1 MSDIKRFE
9 YNWAG
14 RPLIIEIGEVAKQAN
29 GSCLIKY
36 GDTTVLSAVCSKA
49 SETVQDFFPL
59 MVLYQEKLF
68 ANGIIPGGYLRREGK
83 ATEHETLT
91 SRLIDRPI
99 RPLFAEG
106 FSDEVQVV
114 NQVLSYDP
122 DCSPEMAAMLGSSIA
137 LSISDIPF
145 EGPIAGVK
153 VGYINGEYVINPTP
167 SDLEKGNKIDLTVA
181 GTKDAINMVES
192 GSSFVNEDEM
202 WGALV
207 FGHKE
212 IIRLCEFV
220 SEIQKECGKEK
231 VKPLLFV
238 VDKEIDKAVKDYIEA
253 DLVKAIRIE
262 DKLERYAAIDANNKK
277 ALGHFSEKV
286 FTKKLGDIVVEDT
299 DAKKA
304 YLAQVSHTLDDIL
317 YTEVRKMI
325 AVEKI
330 RPDGRKT
337 DEIRPLSSRVDVL
350 PRAHGSALFTRGQ
363 TQSLG
368 TTTLGSLADAQ
379 EIEDLNGTHTERFIF
394 QYNFP
399 QYSVGETGRY
409 GAPGRRE
416 IGHGHLA
423 GRALSYIIPSEEEFP
438 YTIRQVSDILES
450 NGSSSQASICSG
462 TLSLMAAGVPIKAP
476 VAGIAMG
483 LITYG
488 DDYTILTDIQ
498 GLEDH
503 LGDMDFKVAGT
514 KDGITALQMD
524 IKCTGIKREVFEEA
538 LAQAKKGRLEIL
550 DNMMACI
557 SEPRKDVSKYAPKM
571 DTFNIPVDKIRDVIG
586 KGGEQINKI
595 IEECDNVKI
604 DIDDNGKVVLYHMN
618 RETINKAKEIIQDI
632 ARVAQVGDVYEST
645 VVRLEKF
652 GAFVELFKGQDAL
665 LHVSKISHERVA
677 KPEDV
682 LHIGDKIKVKVM
694 EIDDKGRVNVSAKE
708 LLPKPEKNVSE
719 DSNPISEE
727 PKSEEHKGERRFFG
741 KKIG

>member
-1 MSDIKRFE
+1 MSEVKRFE

-14 RPLIIEIGEVAKQAN
+14 RPLVVEIGEVAKQAN
-29 GSCLIKY
+29 GSCLVHY
-36 GDTTVLSAVCSKA
+36 GDTIVLSAVCSKA

-59 MVLYQEKLF
+59 MVLYQERLY
-68 ANGIIPGGYLRREGK
+68 ANGIIPGGYLRREGRPS
-83 ATEHETLT
+83 EHETLV

-114 NQVLSYDP
+114 NTVLSYDP
-122 DCSPEMAAMLGSSIA
+122 ECSPEMAAMIGSSIA
-137 LSISDIPF
+137 LTISDIPF

-167 SDLEKGNKIDLTVA
+167 SQLAEGNRIDLTVA

-192 GSSFVNEDEM
+192 GSSFVSEDEM

-207 FGHKE
+207 YGHKE
-212 IIRLCEFV
+212 IIKLCEFQQ
-220 SEIQKECGKEK
+220 EIQKECGKEK

-238 VDKEIDKAVKDYIEA
+238 VDKEVDQAVRDFAEA
-253 DLVKAIRIE
+253 NLVKAIRIE
-262 DKLERYAAIDANNKK
+262 DKLERYAAIDAENKK
-277 ALGHFSEKV
+277 TLDEFSKKV
-286 FTKKLGDIVVEDT
+286 FTKQLGDIVVEDT

-304 YLAQVSHTLDDIL
+304 YLNQVQHTLDDIL

-368 TTTLGSLADAQ
+368 TTTLSSLADAQ
-379 EIEDLNGTHTERFIF
+379 EIEGLDGTHKERWIF
-394 QYNFP
+394 HYNFP
-399 QYSVGETGRY
+399 QFSVGETGKY
-409 GAPGRRE
+409 GSPGRRE

-423 GRALSYIIPSEEEFP
+423 GRALSYIIPDEEVFP

-514 KDGITALQMD
+514 TEGITALQMD
-524 IKCTGIKREVFEEA
+524 IKIRGISYEILKEA
-538 LAQAKKGRLEIL
+538 LYQAKTGRLQIL
-550 DNMMACI
+550 DHMMHTI
-557 SEPRKDVSKYAPKM
+557 DKVRPELSKYAPKVKM
-571 DTFNIPVDKIRDVIG
+571 IRINPDKIKDVIG
-586 KGGEQINKI
+586 SGGKVINEI
-595 IEECDNVKI
+595 IAKCNDVKI
-604 DIDDNGKVVLYHMN
+604 DIEQDGRVFVMHQDMQYVNQCIKIIEDMTREVEVGKVYSGIVK
-618 RETINKAKEIIQDI
+618 RI
-632 ARVAQVGDVYEST
+632 
-645 VVRLEKF
+645 EKY
-652 GAFVELFKGQDAL
+652 GCFVELWPGCEGLCHISKLAKERIEKCEDVVSLNDTILVKCIGVNDKGQIDLSRKDAL
-665 LHVSKISHERVA
+665 ANVDKKDSKAE
-677 KPEDV
+677 
-682 LHIGDKIKVKVM
+682 
-694 EIDDKGRVNVSAKE
+694 
-708 LLPKPEKNVSE
+708 
-719 DSNPISEE
+719 
-727 PKSEEHKGERRFFG
+727 
-741 KKIG
+741 

>member
-1 MSDIKRFE
+1 MSEVKRFE

-14 RPLIIEIGEVAKQAN
+14 RPLVVEIGEVAKQAN
-29 GSCLIKY
+29 GSCLVKY
-36 GDTTVLSAVCSKA
+36 GDTVVLSAVCSKA

-59 MVLYQEKLF
+59 MVLYQEKLY
-68 ANGIIPGGYLRREGK
+68 ANGMIPGGYLRREGRP
-83 ATEHETLT
+83 TEHETLT

-99 RPLFAEG
+99 RPLFADG

-122 DCSPEMAAMLGSSIA
+122 ECSPEMAAMLGASIA
-137 LSISDIPF
+137 LTISDIPF

-167 SDLEKGNKIDLTVA
+167 SQIAEGNRIDLTVA

-207 FGHKE
+207 YGHQE
-212 IIRLCEFV
+212 IIKLCEFQQ
-220 SEIQKECGKEK
+220 EIQKECGKEK

-238 VDKEIDKAVKDYIEA
+238 VDKEIDQAVRDFAEK

-262 DKLERYAAIDANNKK
+262 DKLERYAAIDEENKK
-277 ALGHFSEKV
+277 TIEEFSKKV
-286 FTKKLGDIVVEDT
+286 FTKQLGDIIVEDT
-299 DAKKA
+299 DAKKE
-304 YLAQVSHTLDDIL
+304 YLKQVQHTLDDIL

-379 EIEDLNGTHTERFIF
+379 EIEGLDGVRKERWIF

-399 QYSVGETGRY
+399 QFSVGETGKY
-409 GAPGRRE
+409 GSPGRRE

-423 GRALSYIIPSEEEFP
+423 GRALSYIIPDEETFP

-514 KDGITALQMD
+514 TDGITALQMD
-524 IKCTGIKREVFEEA
+524 IKIRGISYEILKEA
-538 LAQAKKGRLEIL
+538 LYQAKTGRLEIL
-550 DNMMACI
+550 EHMKTTIDAVRP
-557 SEPRKDVSKYAPKM
+557 ELSKYAPKVKM
-571 DTFNIPVDKIRDVIG
+571 IRINPDKIKDVIG
-586 KGGEQINKI
+586 SGGKVINEI
-595 IEECDNVKI
+595 IAKCNDVKI
-604 DIDDNGKVVLYHMN
+604 DIEQDGRVFVMHSDMQYVNQCIQIIEDMTREVETGKVYSGVVKRIEKYGVFVQLWPGCEGLCH
-618 RETINKAKEIIQDI
+618 ISKLAKE
-632 ARVAQVGDVYEST
+632 RVEKCEDVVSINDT
-645 VVRLEKF
+645 ILVKCIGVND
-652 GAFVELFKGQDAL
+652 KGQIDLSRKDAL
-665 LHVSKISHERVA
+665 ISA
-677 KPEDV
+677 
-682 LHIGDKIKVKVM
+682 
-694 EIDDKGRVNVSAKE
+694 
-708 LLPKPEKNVSE
+708 EKN
-719 DSNPISEE
+719 
-727 PKSEEHKGERRFFG
+727 K
-741 KKIG
+741 

>member
-1 MSDIKRFE
+1 MSEVKRFE

-14 RPLIIEIGEVAKQAN
+14 RPLVVEIGEVAKQAN
-29 GSCLIKY
+29 GSCLVHY
-36 GDTTVLSAVCSKA
+36 GDTIVLSAVCSKA

-59 MVLYQEKLF
+59 MVLYQERLY
-68 ANGIIPGGYLRREGK
+68 ANGIIPGGYLRREGRPS
-83 ATEHETLT
+83 EHETLV

-114 NQVLSYDP
+114 NTVLSYDP
-122 DCSPEMAAMLGSSIA
+122 ECSPEMAAMIGSSIA
-137 LSISDIPF
+137 LTISDIPF

-167 SDLEKGNKIDLTVA
+167 SQLAEGNRIDLTVA

-192 GSSFVNEDEM
+192 GSSFVSEDEM

-207 FGHKE
+207 YGHKE
-212 IIRLCEFV
+212 IIKLCEFQQ
-220 SEIQKECGKEK
+220 EIQKECGKEK

-238 VDKEIDKAVKDYIEA
+238 VDKEVDQAVRDFAEA
-253 DLVKAIRIE
+253 NLVKAIRIE
-262 DKLERYAAIDANNKK
+262 DKLERYAAIDAENKK
-277 ALGHFSEKV
+277 TLDEFSKKV
-286 FTKKLGDIVVEDT
+286 FTKQLGDIVVEDT

-304 YLAQVSHTLDDIL
+304 YLNQVQHTLDDIL

-368 TTTLGSLADAQ
+368 TTTLSSLADAQ
-379 EIEDLNGTHTERFIF
+379 EIEGLDGTHKERWIF
-394 QYNFP
+394 HYNFP
-399 QYSVGETGRY
+399 QFSVGETGKY
-409 GAPGRRE
+409 GSPGRRE

-423 GRALSYIIPSEEEFP
+423 GRALSYIIPDEEVFP

-514 KDGITALQMD
+514 TEGITALQMD
-524 IKCTGIKREVFEEA
+524 IKIRGISYEILKEA
-538 LAQAKKGRLEIL
+538 LYQAKTGRLQIL
-550 DNMMACI
+550 DHMMHTI
-557 SEPRKDVSKYAPKM
+557 DKVRPELSKYAPKVKM
-571 DTFNIPVDKIRDVIG
+571 IRINPDKIKDVIG
-586 KGGEQINKI
+586 SGGKVINEI
-595 IEECDNVKI
+595 IAKCNDVKI
-604 DIDDNGKVVLYHMN
+604 DIEQDGRVFVMHQDMQYVNQCIKIIEDMTREVEVGKVYSGIVK
-618 RETINKAKEIIQDI
+618 RI
-632 ARVAQVGDVYEST
+632 
-645 VVRLEKF
+645 EKY
-652 GAFVELFKGQDAL
+652 GCFVELWPGCEGLCHISKLAKERIEKCEDVVSLNDTILVKCIGVNDKGQIDLSRKDAL
-665 LHVSKISHERVA
+665 ANADKKDSKAE
-677 KPEDV
+677 
-682 LHIGDKIKVKVM
+682 
-694 EIDDKGRVNVSAKE
+694 
-708 LLPKPEKNVSE
+708 
-719 DSNPISEE
+719 
-727 PKSEEHKGERRFFG
+727 
-741 KKIG
+741 

>member
-1 MSDIKRFE
+1 MSEVKRFE
-9 YNWAG
+9 YNWGG
-14 RPLIIEIGEVAKQAN
+14 RPLVVEIGEVAKQAN
-29 GSCLIKY
+29 GSCLVKY
-36 GDTTVLSAVCSKA
+36 GDTVVLTAVCSKA

-59 MVLYQEKLF
+59 MVLYTEKLY
-68 ANGIIPGGYLRREGK
+68 ASGIIPGGYLRREGK
-83 ATEHETLT
+83 STEHETLT
-91 SRLIDRPI
+91 ARLIDRPI

-106 FSDEVQVV
+106 FSDEVQIV
-114 NQVLSYDP
+114 NTVLSYDH

-167 SDLEKGNKIDLTVA
+167 SQKEAGNRIDLTVA
-181 GTKDAINMVES
+181 GTHEAINMVES
-192 GSSFVNEDEM
+192 GSDFVSEDEM

-207 FGHKE
+207 FGHQE
-212 IIRLCEFV
+212 IIKLCEFQNQ
-220 SEIQKECGKEK
+220 IIAECGKEK

-253 DLVKAIRIE
+253 DLIKAIRIE
-262 DKLERYAAIDANNKK
+262 DKLERYAAIDECNKK
-277 ALGHFSEKV
+277 ALDHFSEKV
-286 FTKKLGDIVVEDT
+286 FTKKLGNIEVEDT
-299 DAKKA
+299 DSKKA
-304 YLAQVSHTLDDIL
+304 YLSQVQHTLDDIL

-337 DEIRPLSSRVDVL
+337 DEIRPLSSSIDVL
-350 PRAHGSALFTRGQ
+350 PRTHGSAIFTRGQ

-368 TTTLGSLADAQ
+368 VTTLSSLADAQ
-379 EIEDLNGTHTERFIF
+379 EIEGLDGTHKDRFIF

-399 QYSVGETGRY
+399 QFSVGETGRY

-438 YTIRQVSDILES
+438 YTIRQVSEILES

-514 KDGITALQMD
+514 TYGITALQMD
-524 IKCTGIKREVFEEA
+524 IKIRGISYQILKEA
-538 LAQAKKGRLEIL
+538 LAQAKQGRLQIL
-550 DNMMACI
+550 EHMSHTIDKVRP
-557 SEPRKDVSKYAPKM
+557 ELSKYAPKVKM
-571 DTFNIPVDKIRDVIG
+571 IRINPDKIKDVIG
-586 KGGEQINKI
+586 SGGKVINEI
-595 IEECDNVKI
+595 IARNNEVKI
-604 DIDDNGKVVLYHMN
+604 DIEQDGRVFVMHSDMKYV
-618 RETINKAKEIIQDI
+618 ESTIKEIENLTREIELNK
-632 ARVAQVGDVYEST
+632 VYQGTVKRIESYG
-645 VVRLEKF
+645 V
-652 GAFVELFKGQDAL
+652 FVELWPGASGLCHISRLANERVNKCEDVVSVGDTILVKVIKISDKGVDLSRKDAL
-665 LHVSKISHERVA
+665 A
-677 KPEDV
+677 D
-682 LHIGDKIKVKVM
+682 
-694 EIDDKGRVNVSAKE
+694 SANK
-708 LLPKPEKNVSE
+708 
-719 DSNPISEE
+719 
-727 PKSEEHKGERRFFG
+727 
-741 KKIG
+741 

>member
-29 GSCLIKY
+29 GSCLVKY

-277 ALGHFSEKV
+277 ALEHFSEKV

-524 IKCTGIKREVFEEA
+524 IKIRGISYEILKEA
-538 LAQAKKGRLEIL
+538 LYQAKQGRLEIL
-550 DNMMACI
+550 VHMEHTIDKVRP
-557 SEPRKDVSKYAPKM
+557 ELSKYAPKVKM
-571 DTFNIPVDKIRDVIG
+571 TRIKVDKIKDVIG
-586 KGGEQINKI
+586 SGGKVINDI
-595 IEECDNVKI
+595 IAKCNDVKI
-604 DIDDNGKVVLYHMN
+604 DIEQDGRVFVMHSDMQYVDKCISIIENMVREVEVGKTYSGIVK
-618 RETINKAKEIIQDI
+618 RI
-632 ARVAQVGDVYEST
+632 
-645 VVRLEKF
+645 EKF
-652 GAFVELFKGQDAL
+652 GVFVELWAGCEGLCHISKLSKERVDKCESVVSVGDTILVKCINVNEKGQIDLSRKDAL
-665 LHVSKISHERVA
+665 FDAEK
-677 KPEDV
+677 
-682 LHIGDKIKVKVM
+682 
-694 EIDDKGRVNVSAKE
+694 KE
-708 LLPKPEKNVSE
+708 N
-719 DSNPISEE
+719 
-727 PKSEEHKGERRFFG
+727 
-741 KKIG
+741 

>member
-1 MSDIKRFE
+1 MSEIKRFE

-29 GSCLIKY
+29 GSCLVKY

-153 VGYINGEYVINPTP
+153 VGYIDGEYVINPTP
-167 SDLEKGNKIDLTVA
+167 SQLAKGNRIDLTVA

-207 FGHKE
+207 YGHKE
-212 IIRLCEFV
+212 IIKLCEFQN
-220 SEIQKECGKEK
+220 EIQKECGKEK

-253 DLVKAIRIE
+253 DLIKAIRIE
-262 DKLERYAAIDANNKK
+262 DKLERYAAIDLNNKK
-277 ALGHFSEKV
+277 AIDHFSEKV

-304 YLAQVSHTLDDIL
+304 YLAQVNHTLDDIL

-337 DEIRPLSSRVDVL
+337 EEIRPLSSRVDVL

-514 KDGITALQMD
+514 RDGITALQMD
-524 IKCTGIKREVFEEA
+524 IKIRGISYEILKEA
-538 LAQAKKGRLEIL
+538 LYQAKEGRLEIL
-550 DNMMACI
+550 DHMEKTI
-557 SEPRKDVSKYAPKM
+557 DKVRPELSKYAPKVKM
-571 DTFNIPVDKIRDVIG
+571 IKINPDKIKDVIG
-586 KGGEQINKI
+586 SGGKVINEI
-595 IEECDNVKI
+595 IAKCNDVKI
-604 DIDDNGKVVLYHMN
+604 DIEQDGRVFIMHSDMTYVDKCISIIENMTREVEVGKTYSGIVK
-618 RETINKAKEIIQDI
+618 RI
-632 ARVAQVGDVYEST
+632 
-645 VVRLEKF
+645 EKF
-652 GAFVELFKGQDAL
+652 GVFVELWPGCEGLCHISKLSKERVDKCESVVSVGDTIIVKCINVNEKGQIDLSRKDAL
-665 LHVSKISHERVA
+665 F
-677 KPEDV
+677 DQ
-682 LHIGDKIKVKVM
+682 DKK
-694 EIDDKGRVNVSAKE
+694 
-708 LLPKPEKNVSE
+708 
-719 DSNPISEE
+719 
-727 PKSEEHKGERRFFG
+727 
-741 KKIG
+741 

>member
-9 YNWAG
+9 YDWAG

-29 GSCLIKY
+29 GSCLVKY

-153 VGYINGEYVINPTP
+153 VGYIDGEYVINPTP
-167 SDLEKGNKIDLTVA
+167 SQLAKGNRIDLTVA

-207 FGHKE
+207 YGHKE

-220 SEIQKECGKEK
+220 ENIQKECGKEK

-262 DKLERYAAIDANNKK
+262 DKLERYAAIDLNNKK
-277 ALGHFSEKV
+277 AIEHFSEKV
-286 FTKKLGDIVVEDT
+286 FTKQLGDIVVEDVE
-299 DAKKA
+299 AKKA
-304 YLAQVSHTLDDIL
+304 YLAQVQHTLDNIL

-488 DDYTILTDIQ
+488 NDYTILTDIQ

-524 IKCTGIKREVFEEA
+524 IKIRGISYEILKEA
-538 LAQAKKGRLEIL
+538 LYQAKQGRLEIL
-550 DNMMACI
+550 AHMEKTIDKVRP
-557 SEPRKDVSKYAPKM
+557 ELSKYAPKVKM
-571 DTFNIPVDKIRDVIG
+571 IRINPDKIKDVIG
-586 KGGEQINKI
+586 SGGKVINEI
-595 IEECDNVKI
+595 IAKCNDVKI
-604 DIDDNGKVVLYHMN
+604 DIEQDGRVFVMHSDMQYVDKCISIIENMVREVEVGKIYSGVVK
-618 RETINKAKEIIQDI
+618 RI
-632 ARVAQVGDVYEST
+632 
-645 VVRLEKF
+645 EKF
-652 GAFVELFKGQDAL
+652 GVFVELWAGCEGLCHISKLSKERVDKCESVVSLGDTILVKCINVNEKGQIDLSRKDAL
-665 LHVSKISHERVA
+665 SEA
-677 KPEDV
+677 
-682 LHIGDKIKVKVM
+682 
-694 EIDDKGRVNVSAKE
+694 
-708 LLPKPEKNVSE
+708 EK
-719 DSNPISEE
+719 
-727 PKSEEHKGERRFFG
+727 K
-741 KKIG
+741 

>member
-1 MSDIKRFE
+1 MSEVKRFE
-9 YNWAG
+9 YNWGG
-14 RPLIIEIGEVAKQAN
+14 RPLVVEIGEVAKQAN
-29 GSCLIKY
+29 GSCLVKY
-36 GDTTVLSAVCSKA
+36 GDTVVLTAVCSKA

-59 MVLYQEKLF
+59 MVLYTEKLY
-68 ANGIIPGGYLRREGK
+68 ASGIIPGGYLRREGK
-83 ATEHETLT
+83 STEHETLT
-91 SRLIDRPI
+91 ARLIDRPI

-106 FSDEVQVV
+106 FSDEVQIV
-114 NQVLSYDP
+114 NTVLSYDP

-167 SDLEKGNKIDLTVA
+167 SQKETGNRIDLTVA
-181 GTKDAINMVES
+181 GTHEAINMVES
-192 GSSFVNEDEM
+192 GSDFVSEDEM

-207 FGHKE
+207 FGHQE
-212 IIRLCEFV
+212 IIKLCEFQNQ
-220 SEIQKECGKEK
+220 IIAECGKEK

-253 DLVKAIRIE
+253 DLIKAIRIE
-262 DKLERYAAIDANNKK
+262 DKLERYAAIDECNKK
-277 ALGHFSEKV
+277 ALDYFSEKV
-286 FTKKLGDIVVEDT
+286 FTKKLGNIEVEDT
-299 DAKKA
+299 DSKKV
-304 YLAQVSHTLDDIL
+304 YLSQVQHTLDDIL

-337 DEIRPLSSRVDVL
+337 DEIRPLSSSIDVL
-350 PRAHGSALFTRGQ
+350 PRTHGSAIFTRGQ

-368 TTTLGSLADAQ
+368 VTTLSSLADAQ
-379 EIEDLNGTHTERFIF
+379 EIEGLDGTHKDRFIF

-399 QYSVGETGRY
+399 QFSVGETGRY

-438 YTIRQVSDILES
+438 YTIRQVSEILES

-514 KDGITALQMD
+514 TYGITALQMD
-524 IKCTGIKREVFEEA
+524 IKIRGISYQILKEA
-538 LAQAKKGRLEIL
+538 LAQAKQGRLQIL
-550 DNMMACI
+550 EHMSHTIDKVRP
-557 SEPRKDVSKYAPKM
+557 ELSKYAPKVKM
-571 DTFNIPVDKIRDVIG
+571 IRINPDKIKDVIG
-586 KGGEQINKI
+586 SGGKVINEI
-595 IEECDNVKI
+595 IARNNEVKI
-604 DIDDNGKVVLYHMN
+604 DIEQDGRVFVMHSDMKYV
-618 RETINKAKEIIQDI
+618 ESTIKEIENLTREIELNK
-632 ARVAQVGDVYEST
+632 VYQGTVKRIESYG
-645 VVRLEKF
+645 V
-652 GAFVELFKGQDAL
+652 FVELWPGASGLCHISRLANERVNKCEDVVSVGDTILVKVIKISDKGVDLSRKDAL
-665 LHVSKISHERVA
+665 ADTANK
-677 KPEDV
+677 
-682 LHIGDKIKVKVM
+682 
-694 EIDDKGRVNVSAKE
+694 
-708 LLPKPEKNVSE
+708 
-719 DSNPISEE
+719 
-727 PKSEEHKGERRFFG
+727 
-741 KKIG
+741 

>member
-1 MSDIKRFE
+1 MSEVKRFE
-9 YNWAG
+9 YNWGG
-14 RPLIIEIGEVAKQAN
+14 RPLVVEIGEVAKQAN
-29 GSCLIKY
+29 GSCLVKY
-36 GDTTVLSAVCSKA
+36 GDTVVLTAVCSKA

-59 MVLYQEKLF
+59 MVLYTEKLY
-68 ANGIIPGGYLRREGK
+68 ASGIIPGGYLRREGK
-83 ATEHETLT
+83 STEHETLT
-91 SRLIDRPI
+91 ARLIDRPI

-106 FSDEVQVV
+106 FSDEVQIV
-114 NQVLSYDP
+114 NTVLSYDP

-167 SDLEKGNKIDLTVA
+167 SQKEAGNRIDLTVA
-181 GTKDAINMVES
+181 GTHEAINMVES
-192 GSSFVNEDEM
+192 GSDFVSEDEM

-207 FGHKE
+207 FGHQE
-212 IIRLCEFV
+212 IIKLCEFQNQ
-220 SEIQKECGKEK
+220 IIAECGKEK

-253 DLVKAIRIE
+253 DLIKAIRIE
-262 DKLERYAAIDANNKK
+262 DKLERYAAIDECNKK
-277 ALGHFSEKV
+277 ALDHFSEKV
-286 FTKKLGDIVVEDT
+286 FTKKLGNIEVEDT
-299 DAKKA
+299 DSKKA
-304 YLAQVSHTLDDIL
+304 YLSQVQHTLDDIL

-337 DEIRPLSSRVDVL
+337 DEIRPLSSSIDVL
-350 PRAHGSALFTRGQ
+350 PRTHGSAIFTRGQ

-368 TTTLGSLADAQ
+368 VTTLSSLADAQ
-379 EIEDLNGTHTERFIF
+379 EIEGLDGTHKDRFIF

-399 QYSVGETGRY
+399 QFSVGETGRY

-438 YTIRQVSDILES
+438 YTIRQVSEILES

-514 KDGITALQMD
+514 TYGITALQMD
-524 IKCTGIKREVFEEA
+524 IKIRGISYQILKEA
-538 LAQAKKGRLEIL
+538 LAQAKQGRLQIL
-550 DNMMACI
+550 EHMSHTIDKVRP
-557 SEPRKDVSKYAPKM
+557 ELSKYAPKVKM
-571 DTFNIPVDKIRDVIG
+571 IRINPDKIKDVIG
-586 KGGEQINKI
+586 SGGKVINEI
-595 IEECDNVKI
+595 IARNNEVKI
-604 DIDDNGKVVLYHMN
+604 DIEQDGRVFVMHSDMKYV
-618 RETINKAKEIIQDI
+618 ESTIKEIENLTREIELNK
-632 ARVAQVGDVYEST
+632 VYQGTVKRIESYG
-645 VVRLEKF
+645 V
-652 GAFVELFKGQDAL
+652 FVELWPGASGLCHISRLANERVNKCEDVVSVGDTILVKVIKISDKGVDLSRKDAL
-665 LHVSKISHERVA
+665 ADTANK
-677 KPEDV
+677 
-682 LHIGDKIKVKVM
+682 
-694 EIDDKGRVNVSAKE
+694 
-708 LLPKPEKNVSE
+708 
-719 DSNPISEE
+719 
-727 PKSEEHKGERRFFG
+727 
-741 KKIG
+741 

>member
-1 MSDIKRFE
+1 MADIKRFE
-9 YNWAG
+9 YNWGG
-14 RPLIIEIGEVAKQAN
+14 RPLVVEIGEVAKQAN
-29 GSCLIKY
+29 GSCLVKY
-36 GDTTVLSAVCSKA
+36 GDTVVLTAVCSKA

-59 MVLYQEKLF
+59 MVLYQEKLY
-68 ANGIIPGGYLRREGK
+68 ASGIIPGGYLRREGK

-91 SRLIDRPI
+91 ARLIDRPI

-106 FSDEVQVV
+106 FSDEVQIV
-114 NQVLSYDP
+114 NTVLSYDP

-153 VGYINGEYVINPTP
+153 VGYINGEYVINPTK
-167 SDLEKGNKIDLTVA
+167 SQLAEGNRIDLTVA
-181 GTKDAINMVES
+181 GTRDAINMVES
-192 GSSFVNEDEM
+192 GSDFVNEDEM
-202 WGALV
+202 WKALV
-207 FGHKE
+207 FGHEE
-212 IIRLCEFV
+212 IIKLCDFQKQ
-220 SEIQKECGKEK
+220 IQVECGKEK
-231 VKPLLFV
+231 VEPLLFV
-238 VDKEIDKAVKDYIEA
+238 VDKDIDSAVKDYIEA

-262 DKLERYAAIDANNKK
+262 DKLERYKAIDENNKK
-277 ALGHFSEKV
+277 ALDHFSEKV

-304 YLAQVSHTLDDIL
+304 YLAQVQHTLDDIL

-337 DEIRPLSSRVDVL
+337 DEIRPLSSSVDVL
-350 PRAHGSALFTRGQ
+350 PRTHGSALFTRGQ

-368 TTTLGSLADAQ
+368 VTTLSSLADAQ
-379 EIEDLNGTHTERFIF
+379 EIEGLDGTHRDRFIF

-514 KDGITALQMD
+514 TYGITALQMD
-524 IKCTGIKREVFEEA
+524 IKIRGISYQILREA
-538 LAQAKKGRLEIL
+538 LEQAKKGRLEIL
-550 DNMMACI
+550 DHMSKTI
-557 SEPRKDVSKYAPKM
+557 DKVRPELSKYAPKVKM
-571 DTFNIPVDKIRDVIG
+571 IKINPDKIKDVIG
-586 KGGEQINKI
+586 SGGKVINEI
-595 IEECDNVKI
+595 IARNNDVKI
-604 DIDDNGKVVLYHMN
+604 DIEQDGRVFVMHSDMKYVDS
-618 RETINKAKEIIQDI
+618 TIKEIEDLTREIELNK
-632 ARVAQVGDVYEST
+632 VYQGTVKRIESYG
-645 VVRLEKF
+645 V
-652 GAFVELFKGQDAL
+652 FVELWPGASGLCHISRLANERVNKCEDVVSVGDTILVKVIKISDKGVDLSRKDAL
-665 LHVSKISHERVA
+665 SDASH
-677 KPEDV
+677 K
-682 LHIGDKIKVKVM
+682 
-694 EIDDKGRVNVSAKE
+694 
-708 LLPKPEKNVSE
+708 
-719 DSNPISEE
+719 
-727 PKSEEHKGERRFFG
+727 
-741 KKIG
+741 

>member
-29 GSCLIKY
+29 GSCLVKY

-153 VGYINGEYVINPTP
+153 VGYIDGKYVINPTP
-167 SDLEKGNKIDLTVA
+167 KDLEKGNKIDLTVA

-220 SEIQKECGKEK
+220 SEIQNECGKEK

-277 ALGHFSEKV
+277 ALEHFSEKV
-286 FTKKLGDIVVEDT
+286 FTKKLGDIIVEDT

-524 IKCTGIKREVFEEA
+524 IKIRGISYEILKEA
-538 LAQAKKGRLEIL
+538 LYQAKQGRLEIL
-550 DNMMACI
+550 EHMEHTIDKVRP
-557 SEPRKDVSKYAPKM
+557 ELSKYAPKVKM
-571 DTFNIPVDKIRDVIG
+571 TRIKVDKIKDVIG
-586 KGGEQINKI
+586 SGGKVINDI
-595 IEECDNVKI
+595 IAKCNDVKI
-604 DIDDNGKVVLYHMN
+604 DIEQDGRVFVMHSDMQYVDKCISIIENMVREVEVGKTYSGIVK
-618 RETINKAKEIIQDI
+618 RI
-632 ARVAQVGDVYEST
+632 
-645 VVRLEKF
+645 EKF
-652 GAFVELFKGQDAL
+652 GVFVELWAGCEGLCHISKLSKERVDKCESVVSVGDTILVKCINVNEKGQIDLSRKDAL
-665 LHVSKISHERVA
+665 FDAEK
-677 KPEDV
+677 
-682 LHIGDKIKVKVM
+682 
-694 EIDDKGRVNVSAKE
+694 KE
-708 LLPKPEKNVSE
+708 N
-719 DSNPISEE
+719 
-727 PKSEEHKGERRFFG
+727 
-741 KKIG
+741 

>member
-1 MSDIKRFE
+1 MSEVKRFE
-9 YNWAG
+9 YNWGG
-14 RPLIIEIGEVAKQAN
+14 RPLVVEIGEVAKQAN
-29 GSCLIKY
+29 GSCLVKY
-36 GDTTVLSAVCSKA
+36 GDTVVLTAVCSKA

-59 MVLYQEKLF
+59 MVLYTEKLY
-68 ANGIIPGGYLRREGK
+68 ASGIIPGGYLRREGK
-83 ATEHETLT
+83 STEHETLT
-91 SRLIDRPI
+91 ARLIDRPI

-106 FSDEVQVV
+106 FSDEVQIV
-114 NQVLSYDP
+114 NTVLSYDP

-167 SDLEKGNKIDLTVA
+167 SQKEAGNRIDLTVA
-181 GTKDAINMVES
+181 GTHEAINMVES
-192 GSSFVNEDEM
+192 GSDFVSEDEM

-207 FGHKE
+207 FGHQE
-212 IIRLCEFV
+212 IIKLCEFQNQ
-220 SEIQKECGKEK
+220 IIAECGKEK

-253 DLVKAIRIE
+253 DLIKAIRIE
-262 DKLERYAAIDANNKK
+262 DKLERYAAIDECNKK
-277 ALGHFSEKV
+277 ALDHFSEKV
-286 FTKKLGDIVVEDT
+286 FTKKLGNIEVEDT
-299 DAKKA
+299 DSKKA
-304 YLAQVSHTLDDIL
+304 YLSQVQHTLDDIL

-337 DEIRPLSSRVDVL
+337 DEIRPLSSSIDVL
-350 PRAHGSALFTRGQ
+350 PRTHGSAIFTRGQ

-368 TTTLGSLADAQ
+368 VTTLSSLADAQ
-379 EIEDLNGTHTERFIF
+379 EIEGLDGTHKDRFIF

-399 QYSVGETGRY
+399 QFSVGETGRY

-438 YTIRQVSDILES
+438 YTIRQVSEILES

-514 KDGITALQMD
+514 TYGITALQMD
-524 IKCTGIKREVFEEA
+524 IKIRGISYQILKEA
-538 LAQAKKGRLEIL
+538 LAQAKQGRLQIL
-550 DNMMACI
+550 EHMSHTIDKVRP
-557 SEPRKDVSKYAPKM
+557 ELSKYAPKVKM
-571 DTFNIPVDKIRDVIG
+571 IRINPDKIKDVIG
-586 KGGEQINKI
+586 SGGKVINEI
-595 IEECDNVKI
+595 IARNNEVKI
-604 DIDDNGKVVLYHMN
+604 DIEQDGRVFVMHSDMKYV
-618 RETINKAKEIIQDI
+618 ESTIKEIENLTREIELNK
-632 ARVAQVGDVYEST
+632 VYQGTVKRIESYG
-645 VVRLEKF
+645 V
-652 GAFVELFKGQDAL
+652 FVELWPGASGLCHISRLANERVNKCEDVVSVGDTILVKVIKISDKGVDLSRKDAL
-665 LHVSKISHERVA
+665 A
-677 KPEDV
+677 D
-682 LHIGDKIKVKVM
+682 
-694 EIDDKGRVNVSAKE
+694 SANK
-708 LLPKPEKNVSE
+708 
-719 DSNPISEE
+719 
-727 PKSEEHKGERRFFG
+727 
-741 KKIG
+741 

>member
-1 MSDIKRFE
+1 MSEIKRFE

-29 GSCLIKY
+29 GSCLVKY

-153 VGYINGEYVINPTP
+153 VGYIDGEYVINPTP
-167 SDLEKGNKIDLTVA
+167 SQLAKGNRIDLTVA

-207 FGHKE
+207 YGHKE
-212 IIRLCEFV
+212 IIKLCEFQN
-220 SEIQKECGKEK
+220 EIQKECGKEK

-253 DLVKAIRIE
+253 DLIKAIRIE
-262 DKLERYAAIDANNKK
+262 DKLERYAAIDLNNKK
-277 ALGHFSEKV
+277 AIEHFSEKV

-304 YLAQVSHTLDDIL
+304 YLAQVNHTLDDIL

-337 DEIRPLSSRVDVL
+337 EEIRPLSSRVDVL

-514 KDGITALQMD
+514 RDGITALQMD
-524 IKCTGIKREVFEEA
+524 IKIRGISYEILKEA
-538 LAQAKKGRLEIL
+538 LYQAKEGRLEIL
-550 DNMMACI
+550 DHMEKTI
-557 SEPRKDVSKYAPKM
+557 DKVRPELSKYAPKVKM
-571 DTFNIPVDKIRDVIG
+571 IKINPDKIKDVIG
-586 KGGEQINKI
+586 SGGKVINEI
-595 IEECDNVKI
+595 IAKCNDVKI
-604 DIDDNGKVVLYHMN
+604 DIEQDGRVFIMHSDMTYVDKCISIIENMTREVEVGKTYSGIVK
-618 RETINKAKEIIQDI
+618 RI
-632 ARVAQVGDVYEST
+632 
-645 VVRLEKF
+645 EKF
-652 GAFVELFKGQDAL
+652 GVFVELWPGCEGLCHISKLSKERVDKCESVVSVGDTIIVKCINVNEKGQIDLSRKDAL
-665 LHVSKISHERVA
+665 F
-677 KPEDV
+677 DQ
-682 LHIGDKIKVKVM
+682 DKK
-694 EIDDKGRVNVSAKE
+694 
-708 LLPKPEKNVSE
+708 
-719 DSNPISEE
+719 
-727 PKSEEHKGERRFFG
+727 
-741 KKIG
+741 

>member
-277 ALGHFSEKV
+277 ALEHFSEKV

-524 IKCTGIKREVFEEA
+524 IKIRGISYEILKEA
-538 LAQAKKGRLEIL
+538 LYQAKQGRLEIL
-550 DNMMACI
+550 EHMEHTIDKVRP
-557 SEPRKDVSKYAPKM
+557 ELSKYAPKVKM
-571 DTFNIPVDKIRDVIG
+571 TRIKVDKIKDVIG
-586 KGGEQINKI
+586 SGGKVINDI
-595 IEECDNVKI
+595 IAKCNDVKI
-604 DIDDNGKVVLYHMN
+604 DIEQDGRVFVMHSDMQYVDKCISIIENMVREVEVGKTYSGIVK
-618 RETINKAKEIIQDI
+618 RI
-632 ARVAQVGDVYEST
+632 
-645 VVRLEKF
+645 EKF
-652 GAFVELFKGQDAL
+652 GVFVELWAGCEGLCHISKLSKERVDKCESVVSVGDTILVKCINVNEKGQIDLSRKDAL
-665 LHVSKISHERVA
+665 FDAEK
-677 KPEDV
+677 
-682 LHIGDKIKVKVM
+682 
-694 EIDDKGRVNVSAKE
+694 KE
-708 LLPKPEKNVSE
+708 N
-719 DSNPISEE
+719 
-727 PKSEEHKGERRFFG
+727 
-741 KKIG
+741 